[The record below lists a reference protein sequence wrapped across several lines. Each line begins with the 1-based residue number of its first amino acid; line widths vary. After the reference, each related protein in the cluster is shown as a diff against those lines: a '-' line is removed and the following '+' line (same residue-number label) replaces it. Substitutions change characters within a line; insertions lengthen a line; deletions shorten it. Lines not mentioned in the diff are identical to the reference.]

1 MHKELKCK
9 PEKKTNTNKTIYE
22 YTVQFFS
29 NMGIDTISTTKMQN
43 TNLQK
48 THESG
53 KKMQLEPQ
61 LWNLWCKSQAKPTM
75 KSLQCS
81 QSCSSS
87 DRRNMVEPPSNSQHK
102 RGLFYF
108 SDPWWFI
115 FPLHTRAPPRLPSHI
130 TNIRHLHVVLLWVVT
145 VGKRRGIPMSVF

>member
-48 THESG
+48 THMNQE
-53 KKMQLEPQ
+53 KKC
-61 LWNLWCKSQAKPTM
+61 NLNHNCEICGANPK
-75 KSLQCS
+75 
-81 QSCSSS
+81 
-87 DRRNMVEPPSNSQHK
+87 RN
-102 RGLFYF
+102 
-108 SDPWWFI
+108 
-115 FPLHTRAPPRLPSHI
+115 PL
-130 TNIRHLHVVLLWVVT
+130 
-145 VGKRRGIPMSVF
+145 

>member
-48 THESG
+48 THMNQE
-53 KKMQLEPQ
+53 KKH
-61 LWNLWCKSQAKPTM
+61 N
-75 KSLQCS
+75 
-81 QSCSSS
+81 
-87 DRRNMVEPPSNSQHK
+87 
-102 RGLFYF
+102 
-108 SDPWWFI
+108 
-115 FPLHTRAPPRLPSHI
+115 
-130 TNIRHLHVVLLWVVT
+130 
-145 VGKRRGIPMSVF
+145 